1 MVEPLCTLF
10 IDPAKYHCIIH
21 YIYYYRPC
29 KISPIMNTTTNN
41 TPAPVIIPGLD
52 WLFRW
57 LDRHPRTA
65 AALLWL
71 QAAALAYVVFTYD
84 FTTRI

>member
-1 MVEPLCTLF
+1 
-10 IDPAKYHCIIH
+10 
-21 YIYYYRPC
+21 
-29 KISPIMNTTTNN
+29 MNTTTNN
-41 TPAPVIIPGLD
+41 TPAPVVFGLD

-57 LDRHPRTA
+57 IDRHPRTA

-71 QAAALAYVVFTYD
+71 QAAALVWAVWSYD

>member
-1 MVEPLCTLF
+1 MKQTTANKTNSR
-10 IDPAKYHCIIH
+10 PAWALWNSTAGTYT
-21 YIYYYRPC
+21 RRD
-29 KISPIMNTTTNN
+29 
-41 TPAPVIIPGLD
+41 IIPGLD

>member
-1 MVEPLCTLF
+1 
-10 IDPAKYHCIIH
+10 
-21 YIYYYRPC
+21 
-29 KISPIMNTTTNN
+29 MNTQNN
-41 TPAPVIIPGLD
+41 TPAPVVIPGLD

-57 LDRHPRTA
+57 LDRHPRIA

-84 FTTRI
+84 FTIPAYK

>member
-1 MVEPLCTLF
+1 
-10 IDPAKYHCIIH
+10 
-21 YIYYYRPC
+21 
-29 KISPIMNTTTNN
+29 MNTQNN

-57 LDRHPRTA
+57 MDRHPRTA